1 MTLVIGYGNPGRGD
15 DGLGP
20 AFAQRVADWHLSSVD
35 VLIDYQ
41 LKVEHA
47 LLVANARRVVFADA
61 QIKGATPFDFAPLV
75 PSETGD
81 VTSHS
86 LHPDTLLA
94 LTNTLYGAA
103 PVAFVLGI
111 TGAEFG
117 RVHEGLSA
125 TAERNLARAET
136 FFLDW
141 LETTSATPNA
151 DRPPYP
157 ALG

>member
-20 AFAQRVADWHLSSVD
+20 AFAQRLADRNLSDVD
-35 VLIDYQ
+35 VRIDYQ

-47 LLVANARRVVFADA
+47 LLIANARRVVFADA
-61 QIKGATPFDFAPLV
+61 QIKGGTPFDFAPLA

-86 LHPDTLLA
+86 LHPGTLLELA
-94 LTNTLYGAA
+94 KTLYGAA
-103 PVAFVLGI
+103 PRAFVLGI
-111 TGAEFG
+111 TGVEFG

-125 TAERNLARAET
+125 TAARNLTRAET

-151 DRPPYP
+151 DRPAHPT
-157 ALG
+157 LG